1 MTWALERTKSQNK
14 REKGKTVERK
24 VISATG
30 DNGIDKSV
38 PGKAKFLGRTVGKK
52 PESKK

>member
-1 MTWALERTKSQNK
+1 MGFDLGFRKDKISKQERK
-14 REKGKTVERK
+14 RKTVERK

-38 PGKAKFLGRTVGKK
+38 KI
-52 PESKK
+52 

>member
-1 MTWALERTKSQNK
+1 VGWTNQGRQKRWDLTWALERTRSQKK

-38 PGKAKFLGRTVGKK
+38 KI
-52 PESKK
+52 